1 FHPALPRTLLRHRQ
15 VAPEV
20 NVQLCEMYTE
30 PQFAALLANEID
42 VGFVRDQPSHIQAA
56 RQLQLRVLDR
66 EPLMLALPSRH
77 PLAAREE
84 LHMGEVAGEAFVTQP
99 RELAA
104 TLHDRLRTL
113 AAEAGFTPRI
123 VQQAQQIN
131 GLLALV
137 AAGLGMALVPAT
149 MRAVHLAGVSY
160 VPLADREAHL
170 LLAVASRIGDPSP
183 ALAQFLATVEE
194 SAGGTGN

>member
-1 FHPALPRTLLRHRQ
+1 M
-15 VAPEV
+15 